1 MSRLSEDQ
9 RAAILADGTVF
20 DAGDI
25 GLLVGEDPSNRYTRI
40 GDEQIARALRIVA
53 RLDGMALEDVGHII
67 EDAKHHHNQMRI
79 LRSETHRKSGERY
92 AALARALEEVGL

>member
-1 MSRLSEDQ
+1 MPRLDEDQ
-9 RAAILADGTVF
+9 RAAILADGAVF

-53 RLDGMALEDVGHII
+53 HLDGMSDGQVAELI
-67 EDAKHHHNQMRI
+67 EHAEWKVEGLHYPP
-79 LRSETHRKSGERY
+79 LASECEAWR
-92 AALARALEEVGL
+92 ALARALEEVGR